1 MMMNRMDATGP
12 IAATYDLH
20 RLNQRPAPAPP
31 KSVSVVPPAFAPS
44 QEVVLPT
51 PMVYTQPTIPLIEA
65 FHIMTSTGIYTPPR
79 QSTGSIFSS
88 MASNSTAPIW
98 LKFASNELM
107 SEQAKRL
114 GYEHGGSFV
123 ASSSGLPSDI
133 G

>member
-44 QEVVLPT
+44 QEVVPPT

-88 MASNSTAPIW
+88 MAAPSGF
-98 LKFASNELM
+98 KFASNELM